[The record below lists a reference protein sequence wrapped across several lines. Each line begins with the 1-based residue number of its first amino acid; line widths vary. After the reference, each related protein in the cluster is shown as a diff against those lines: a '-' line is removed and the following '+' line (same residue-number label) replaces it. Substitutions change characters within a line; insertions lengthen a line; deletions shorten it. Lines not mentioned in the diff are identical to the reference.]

1 MRPYRPQVVR
11 AAAGAKIDCQTL
23 KLTRS
28 TMPVFDSSPGESL
41 SEQVA
46 VIACSCLMMLAGN
59 AAAQVDDARAT
70 MYFEEAA
77 ELCEHEGG
85 RLWGMSLCGPMVFA
99 DVQTGTIATN
109 QPAPEAPR
117 PRVLGYANA
126 ALEWGDARWSTFI
139 WKMIPAD
146 DERDRARLFMHELF
160 HRVQPQFGLLI
171 PASATTPDHLDTME
185 GRYWLQLEWRA
196 LVQALKS
203 SGIEQ
208 ADAIRDALAFRAK
221 RRSLFPGSEESERV
235 VEINEG
241 LAQYTGTVVAA
252 SSNEE
257 ARLDAIDQL
266 LEAPEKAS
274 FVRTFAYPSGAAY
287 GILLDAYSPGWTRRI
302 EAGDD
307 LAELLMESADLEAAD
322 DVEAAAE
329 RYGGPELLVA
339 EERREA
345 ERQARI
351 AELRRR
357 FVDGPVL
364 VLPRGRNASFITTGV
379 TPIPGEGTVYPSFRV
394 AGEWGSI
401 EADQVLMSPDGS
413 TLTVPGPVAIEGQT
427 LSGEGWRVTLAEG
440 WVVRDGRRPGDLRIE
455 PGGE

>member
-1 MRPYRPQVVR
+1 
-11 AAAGAKIDCQTL
+11 
-23 KLTRS
+23 
-28 TMPVFDSSPGESL
+28 MPIFDSSPGESL
-41 SEQVA
+41 GERVA

-307 LAELLMESADLEAAD
+307 LAELLM
-322 DVEAAAE
+322 
-329 RYGGPELLVA
+329 GGGL
-339 EERREA
+339 
-345 ERQARI
+345 Q
-351 AELRRR
+351 
-357 FVDGPVL
+357 F
-364 VLPRGRNASFITTGV
+364 RGRA
-379 TPIPGEGTVYPSFRV
+379 
-394 AGEWGSI
+394 
-401 EADQVLMSPDGS
+401 
-413 TLTVPGPVAIEGQT
+413 
-427 LSGEGWRVTLAEG
+427 
-440 WVVRDGRRPGDLRIE
+440 
-455 PGGE
+455 